1 MHPTAF
7 DESIAGG
14 GGNTVAVT
22 DSNPPTDNRTTARAP
37 RPTSSLLIKKTTR
50 RHRGEAL
57 AMSDSGEGEGWTR
70 VEQEVLDED
79 QPPVD
84 APVAGLYS
92 PTGVNSLRSATY
104 MNIA

>member
-37 RPTSSLLIKKTTR
+37 RPQKIWEYMYSYSASAHSRQLIHFSFVPCTTIHQSKALGLRIPTVYGTSAAELIQR
-50 RHRGEAL
+50 R
-57 AMSDSGEGEGWTR
+57 SS
-70 VEQEVLDED
+70 
-79 QPPVD
+79 
-84 APVAGLYS
+84 S
-92 PTGVNSLRSATY
+92 
-104 MNIA
+104 